1 MALGHMFWLHGKIHK
16 QRQRQEFSLQM
27 THYLEHVRVFIV
39 CVLHHHGLVPRQSV
53 GYAVLAFAADSLIV
67 RGEKKIHLN
76 LILATGQCSVPAH
89 GHLSTRKTQHWPAL
103 VRALPTL
110 GPKIQRSENVK
121 FGKLYHILY
130 TCLRKI
136 SLFATLDLLILS
148 ENIYILFITKLKRL
162 NF

>member
-1 MALGHMFWLHGKIHK
+1 MK
-16 QRQRQEFSLQM
+16 R
-27 THYLEHVRVFIV
+27 YLEHVCIFIV

-67 RGEKKIHLN
+67 REKKTHLN
-76 LILATGQCSVPAH
+76 LILATGHNSVPAH
-89 GHLSTRKTQHWPAL
+89 SHLSTRTTQHWPAL
-103 VRALPTL
+103 VRAVPTL
-110 GPKIQRSENVK
+110 SPKNQRSEKVK

-130 TCLRKI
+130 TCVRKI

-148 ENIYILFITKLKRL
+148 EKIYILFITKLKRL